1 MGPKKVMKKAM
12 KKSLG
17 KGPKPLKQGKK
28 GATALQSILKK
39 RPATRASAPLK
50 KGNLAKLGQMS
61 LKEKVDAI
69 NGENMD
75 EEEAVTL
82 FKDSLTPDEGSQVWG
97 QHQTYLKKNP
107 LEKGEHDSLG
117 KKEKGLAVALW
128 YLKKSR
134 KTFHDVSHS
143 MDQST
148 MYTRKEKWLSEKQIY
163 DRLTEYELECHLNS
177 GRVIW
182 RPDPLTRGCFEYQDL
197 GDYTAKVNVC
207 KRRSIT
213 AG

>member
-1 MGPKKVMKKAM
+1 M
-12 KKSLG
+12 
-17 KGPKPLKQGKK
+17 
-28 GATALQSILKK
+28 
-39 RPATRASAPLK
+39 K

-128 YLKKSR
+128 YLKKIQEDFPQCQPQHGP
-134 KTFHDVSHS
+134 KHHVH
-143 MDQST
+143 Q
-148 MYTRKEKWLSEKQIY
+148 KGEVAE
-163 DRLTEYELECHLNS
+163 
-177 GRVIW
+177 
-182 RPDPLTRGCFEYQDL
+182 
-197 GDYTAKVNVC
+197 
-207 KRRSIT
+207 
-213 AG
+213 